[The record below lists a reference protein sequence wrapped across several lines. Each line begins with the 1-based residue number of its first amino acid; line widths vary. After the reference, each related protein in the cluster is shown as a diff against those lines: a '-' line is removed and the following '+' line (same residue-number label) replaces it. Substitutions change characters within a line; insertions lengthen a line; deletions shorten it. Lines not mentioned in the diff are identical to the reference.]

1 MENKKV
7 NDGYKLYTSI
17 LKFNKYSRSYILCSI
32 PKVHNDIKIH
42 YQDELYNLSK
52 NIFYATYNKGNIR
65 MKYLTDIQVS
75 ISMIDM
81 LLTEIKNLKCIKIDK
96 INNSINLLFIIK
108 NIIYGWKF
116 NEESKRNKKYL

>member
-81 LLTEIKNLKCIKIDK
+81 LLTEIKDLKCIKIDK
-96 INNSINLLFIIK
+96 INNSINLLFI
-108 NIIYGWKF
+108 
-116 NEESKRNKKYL
+116 RPVRQALL